1 MKQDALIISILMDFD
16 TNGRK
21 KVLGIHIYGND
32 KIKLW
37 KREGDD

>member
-1 MKQDALIISILMDFD
+1 MEEKLVTPILMDFD

-21 KVLGIHIYGND
+21 KVLAIHIYGND